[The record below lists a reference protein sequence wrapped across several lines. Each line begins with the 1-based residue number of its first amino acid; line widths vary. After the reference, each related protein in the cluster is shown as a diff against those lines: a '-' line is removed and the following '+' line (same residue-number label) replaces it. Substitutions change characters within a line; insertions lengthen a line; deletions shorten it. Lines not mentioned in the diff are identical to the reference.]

1 MKPLK
6 TLLLS
11 KTLVAAALAATGLA
25 APATSHAI
33 SAAGGP
39 DDGVA
44 CRSGYV
50 GFLDG
55 SRFKCKKNTSVILP
69 LACLSPNFPTYV
81 NRASGAPFDT
91 SGGLDICTRAT
102 GTPGA
107 INLGPTD
114 SLQGLAL
121 STNGTTGVYE
131 FAKVNPAQITN
142 RIANADAAEASALGQ
157 DPSQVDTVQSINF
170 NMLNSGVGGI
180 KDQHAV
186 QLIMYTFAV
195 PAGAPIVIGNPGPV
209 SSSTPF
215 VPRPLP

>member
-1 MKPLK
+1 MKRA
-6 TLLLS
+6 
-11 KTLVAAALAATGLA
+11 VAGWAAT
-25 APATSHAI
+25 
-33 SAAGGP
+33 
-39 DDGVA
+39 
-44 CRSGYV
+44 
-50 GFLDG
+50 
-55 SRFKCKKNTSVILP
+55 
-69 LACLSPNFPTYV
+69 LACLSLSFPTYV
-81 NRASGAPFDT
+81 NRAAGAPFDT

-102 GTPGA
+102 GSAGA

-142 RIANADAAEASALGQ
+142 RVTNADAAEASALGQ
-157 DPSQVDTVQSINF
+157 DPSQVDTAQSINF

-195 PAGAPIVIGNPGPV
+195 PAGGPIVIGNPA
-209 SSSTPF
+209 PF

>member
-1 MKPLK
+1 MNCLK
-6 TLLLS
+6 TLLLTKS
-11 KTLVAAALAATGLA
+11 ILATAIAAIGLA
-25 APATSHAI
+25 APAISHAI
-33 SAAGGP
+33 SAIGGP
-39 DDGVA
+39 DDGVV
-44 CRSGYV
+44 CRAGYI

-55 SRFKCKKNTSVILP
+55 SNFKCKKNTSVILP
-69 LACLSPNFPTYV
+69 LACLSPSFPTYV
-81 NRASGAPFDT
+81 NRAAGAPFDT

-102 GTPGA
+102 GSAGA

-131 FAKVNPAQITN
+131 FAKVNPAQITI
-142 RIANADAAEASALGQ
+142 RVANADAAEASALGQ
-157 DPSQVDTVQSINF
+157 DPSQVDTVQSIKF

-195 PAGAPIVIGNPGPV
+195 PVGGPIVIGNPGP
-209 SSSTPF
+209 F
-215 VPRPLP
+215 VPLALPR